1 QVVEQLGMRR
11 TLACLPEVAWGAD
24 DPFAEVPLPDPVG
37 HHTRRQRIGSV
48 SQPLSQFLAPAA
60 SYDRG
65 LPVTGQNERK
75 TLWREVPEV
84 FRIAADKHPL
94 FSDLSFRKR
103 AGKRRFRRA

>member
-1 QVVEQLGMRR
+1 MHGFDGPAARDQRIRQVVEQLGMRR

-75 TLWREVPEV
+75 ALWREVWQLLCSPN
-84 FRIAADKHPL
+84 R
-94 FSDLSFRKR
+94 
-103 AGKRRFRRA
+103 G